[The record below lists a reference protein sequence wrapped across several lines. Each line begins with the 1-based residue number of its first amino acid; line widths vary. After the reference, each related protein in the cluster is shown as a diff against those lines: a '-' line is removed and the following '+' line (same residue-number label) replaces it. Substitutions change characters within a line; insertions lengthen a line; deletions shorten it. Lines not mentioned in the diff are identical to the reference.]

1 MGAVQS
7 TANLR
12 ASYAGRPIQSV
23 QGRSADCPALSGN
36 RGGDA
41 GLKTYCIFVHL
52 VALEPRHTG
61 LRRNRSSI
69 NWAKRLEPRHTGLR
83 RCRIKDLLHL
93 RRITATPVFVI
104 GQMVDRYPNA
114 MAAVGAFAPRENLG
128 LALRQIGA
136 AQARC

>member
-1 MGAVQS
+1 MGAMQS
-7 TANLR
+7 TTNLR

-52 VALEPRHTG
+52 VA
-61 LRRNRSSI
+61 
-69 NWAKRLEPRHTGLR
+69 LEPRHTGLR

>member
-1 MGAVQS
+1 MQS

-23 QGRSADCPALSGN
+23 QGRGADCPALSGN

-61 LRRNRSSI
+61 LRR
-69 NWAKRLEPRHTGLR
+69 
-83 RCRIKDLLHL
+83 CRIKDLLHL
-93 RRITATPVFVI
+93 RRITATPVFI
-104 GQMVDRYPNA
+104 GDQMVDRYPDTIA
-114 MAAVGAFAPRENLG
+114 TAGIIAQGENPG